1 MSKKDRL
8 KARSQQQIRERRER
22 EEEEREER
30 EAARYRQSK
39 SAKKLL
45 NKTKYGR
52 YGKEPLG
59 FLFLRLLMLVP
70 FAWSGIYYGLI
81 VIFGTFGGFIEPQ
94 PPKWVGWT
102 MLAGDVIVLAGIIIE
117 YLKKH
122 IPAVVSVAVGT
133 GLYLKASQYFINY
146 LTDRLGKVYVDE
158 GIKDID
164 REYMKHHYPMAAVAV
179 LELCILIWW
188 IIIKVRAAKR
198 KKHEEETAP
207 VKSIVEE

>member
-1 MSKKDRL
+1 MSKKDKL
-8 KARSQQQIRERRER
+8 KAQSQKQLREKRER

-30 EAARYRQSK
+30 NAARSKQSK

-45 NKTKYGR
+45 NKTRYGR

-59 FLFLRLLMLVP
+59 FLFLRLLILVP

-81 VIFGTFGGFIEPQ
+81 LIFGTFGGYIEPQ

-102 MLAGDVIVLAGIIIE
+102 MLAGDVLVLAGIIIE

-122 IPAVVSVAVGT
+122 IPAFVIVAAGT
-133 GLYLKASQYFINY
+133 GLYLKASQYFIDY
-146 LTDRLGKVYVDE
+146 LSDRLDKVYVE
-158 GIKDID
+158 AEMQNID

-188 IIIKVRAAKR
+188 VILKILAAKR
-198 KKHEEETAP
+198 LKHERETAP
-207 VKSIVEE
+207 VKSIVD

>member
-8 KARSQQQIRERRER
+8 KAQSQKQIRERRER

-30 EAARYRQSK
+30 EAARNRQSK

-45 NKTKYGR
+45 YKTKYGR

-59 FLFLRLLMLVP
+59 FLFMRLLILVP
-70 FAWSGIYYGLI
+70 CAWSGIYYGLI
-81 VIFGTFGGFIEPQ
+81 AIFGTFGGYIDPQ

-102 MLAGDVIVLAGIIIE
+102 MLAGDALVLAGIIIE

-122 IPAVVSVAVGT
+122 IPAFVLIVTGT

-146 LTDRLGKVYVDE
+146 LSDKLDKVYVE
-158 GIKDID
+158 EELRNID
-164 REYMKHHYPMAAVAV
+164 REYMQRHYPMTAVAA
-179 LELCILIWW
+179 LETVILVWW
-188 IIIKVRAAKR
+188 IVLKIIEAKKR
-198 KKHEEETAP
+198 KHEQDTAP
-207 VKSIVEE
+207 VKSIVED

>member
-8 KARSQQQIRERRER
+8 NAQSQKQIRERRER
-22 EEEEREER
+22 EER
-30 EAARYRQSK
+30 EAARNRQSK

-52 YGKEPLG
+52 YGKEPWA
-59 FLFLRLLMLVP
+59 FLFLRLLMLIP

-81 VIFGTFGGFIEPQ
+81 VIFGTFGGYIVPQ
-94 PPKWVGWT
+94 PPQWVGWT
-102 MLAGDVIVLAGIIIE
+102 MLAGDILILAGIIIE

-122 IPAVVSVAVGT
+122 IPAFVFIAAGT

-146 LTDRLGKVYVDE
+146 LSDRLDKVYVE
-158 GIKDID
+158 EEIRGID

-188 IIIKVRAAKR
+188 IILKILAAK
-198 KKHEEETAP
+198 KQKHERDTAP
-207 VKSIVEE
+207 VKSIVD

>member
-1 MSKKDRL
+1 MSKKDKL
-8 KARSQQQIRERRER
+8 KAQSQKQLREKRER

-30 EAARYRQSK
+30 DAARSKQSK

-45 NKTKYGR
+45 NKTRYGR

-81 VIFGTFGGFIEPQ
+81 LIFGTFGGYIEPQ

-102 MLAGDVIVLAGIIIE
+102 MLAGDVLVLAGIIIE

-122 IPAVVSVAVGT
+122 IPAFVIIAAGT

-146 LTDRLGKVYVDE
+146 LSDRLDKVYVE
-158 GIKDID
+158 AEMQNID

-188 IIIKVRAAKR
+188 VILKILSAKR
-198 KKHEEETAP
+198 LKHERETAP
-207 VKSIVEE
+207 VKSIVD

>member
-1 MSKKDRL
+1 MSKKDKL
-8 KARSQQQIRERRER
+8 KAQSQKQLREKRER

-30 EAARYRQSK
+30 DAARSKQSK

-45 NKTKYGR
+45 NKTRYGR

-81 VIFGTFGGFIEPQ
+81 LIFGTFGGYIEPQ

-102 MLAGDVIVLAGIIIE
+102 MLAGDVLVLAGIIIE

-122 IPAVVSVAVGT
+122 IPAFVIIAAGT

-146 LTDRLGKVYVDE
+146 LSDRLDKVYVE
-158 GIKDID
+158 AEMQNID

-188 IIIKVRAAKR
+188 VILKILAAKR
-198 KKHEEETAP
+198 LKHERETAP
-207 VKSIVEE
+207 VKSIVD

>member
-8 KARSQQQIRERRER
+8 KKQSQKQLRERREL
-22 EEEEREER
+22 EEEEREKR
-30 EAARYRQSK
+30 EAARNRQSK

-52 YGKEPLG
+52 YGKEPWG
-59 FLFLRLLMLVP
+59 FLFLRLLMLLP

-81 VIFGTFGGFIEPQ
+81 VIIGTFGGYID
-94 PPKWVGWT
+94 PKPSNWVGWT
-102 MLAGDVIVLAGIIIE
+102 MLAGDALVLAGIIIE

-122 IPAVVSVAVGT
+122 IPAFVLIAVGT

-146 LTDRLGKVYVDE
+146 ISDRLDKVYVE
-158 GIKDID
+158 EELRSMD
-164 REYMKHHYPMAAVAV
+164 RDYMKHHYPMVAVAV

-188 IIIKVRAAKR
+188 IILKILAAK
-198 KKHEEETAP
+198 KQKHERDTAP
-207 VKSIVEE
+207 VKSIVD

>member
-8 KARSQQQIRERRER
+8 KKQSQKQLRERREL

-30 EAARYRQSK
+30 EAARHRKSK

-52 YGKEPLG
+52 YGKEPWA
-59 FLFLRLLMLVP
+59 FLFLRLLMLIP

-81 VIFGTFGGFIEPQ
+81 VIFGTFGGYIVPQ
-94 PPKWVGWT
+94 PPQWVGWT
-102 MLAGDVIVLAGIIIE
+102 MLAGDILILAGIIIE

-122 IPAVVSVAVGT
+122 IPAFVFIAAGT

-146 LTDRLGKVYVDE
+146 LSDRLDKVYVE
-158 GIKDID
+158 EEIRGID

-188 IIIKVRAAKR
+188 IVLKILAAK
-198 KKHEEETAP
+198 KQKHKRDTAP
-207 VKSIVEE
+207 VKSIVD

>member
-8 KARSQQQIRERRER
+8 KAQSQKQIRERREQ

-30 EAARYRQSK
+30 EAARNRQSK

-52 YGKEPLG
+52 YGKEPWA
-59 FLFLRLLMLVP
+59 FLFLRLLMLIP

-81 VIFGTFGGFIEPQ
+81 VIFGTFGGYIVPQ
-94 PPKWVGWT
+94 PPQWVGWT
-102 MLAGDVIVLAGIIIE
+102 MLAGDILILAGIIIE

-122 IPAVVSVAVGT
+122 IPAFVFIAAGT

-146 LTDRLGKVYVDE
+146 LSDRLDKVYVE
-158 GIKDID
+158 EEIRGID

-179 LELCILIWW
+179 LELCILLWW
-188 IIIKVRAAKR
+188 IVLKILAAKR
-198 KKHEEETAP
+198 LKHERDTAP
-207 VKSIVEE
+207 VKSVVE

>member
-8 KARSQQQIRERRER
+8 KKQSQKQLRERREL

-30 EAARYRQSK
+30 EAARHRKSK

-45 NKTKYGR
+45 YKTKYGR
-52 YGKEPLG
+52 YGKEPWA
-59 FLFLRLLMLVP
+59 FLFLRLLMLIP

-81 VIFGTFGGFIEPQ
+81 VIFGTFGGYIVPQ
-94 PPKWVGWT
+94 PPQWVGWT
-102 MLAGDVIVLAGIIIE
+102 MLAGDILILAGIIIE

-122 IPAVVSVAVGT
+122 IPAFVFIAAGT

-146 LTDRLGKVYVDE
+146 LSDRLDKVYVE
-158 GIKDID
+158 EEIRGID

-188 IIIKVRAAKR
+188 IILKILAAK
-198 KKHEEETAP
+198 KQKHERDTAP
-207 VKSIVEE
+207 VKSIVD